1 MLQALKIGDD
11 KVEFIKD
18 VKAKKYGNDAA
29 TCVRFVMQF
38 RVVYLICRRYYWIF
52 IARPL

>member
-38 RVVYLICRRYYWIF
+38 RRHLFDLSSVLLDFYC
-52 IARPL
+52 